1 MALIIP
7 NTFASRSGSI
17 RLSDIDDNFTYLI
30 NNVQP
35 ILTAITFVGTS
46 ATVLGNLTVN
56 GNTTLSGTLTVV
68 GAATGPT
75 PTQGTNNTQLATTAF
90 VQTAIGASQAFPSG
104 TKMIF
109 CQAAAPTGW
118 TQDVSDSA
126 NNRMFRAVNTAGG
139 GIGGSHSPI
148 LNNVVPAHTHGFT
161 TGTESVD
168 HSHSGGTGGISANH
182 YHGFT
187 DMHYSEV
194 GGPYNYGNSLAGSN
208 QGNDYDNNAFG
219 LGNNT
224 GYVSSDHSHSFTTGG
239 RSAAHTHSGSTD
251 NGSSQTN
258 WTPRYIDTIIC
269 TKN

>member
-1 MALIIP
+1 MPLIIP

-17 RLSDIDDNFTYLI
+17 RLSEIDDNFNYII
-30 NNVQP
+30 NQVQP

-46 ATVLGNLTVN
+46 ANVLGTFTVN

-90 VQTAIGASQAFPSG
+90 VQTAIGAAQAFPSG

-118 TQDVSDSA
+118 TQDVSDNA

-139 GIGGSHSPI
+139 GVGGTHSPI
-148 LNNVVPAHTHGFT
+148 LNNVVPAHTHGIT

-168 HSHSGGTGGISANH
+168 HSHSGTTGTVSSDHSHSIAVSGADDNNHTGNFNGVADSDAGQTTSRTTGGISANH
-182 YHGFT
+182 THGF
-187 DMHYSEV
+187 S
-194 GGPYNYGNSLAGSN
+194 
-208 QGNDYDNNAFG
+208 
-219 LGNNT
+219 
-224 GYVSSDHSHSFTTGG
+224 TGG
-239 RSAAHTHSGSTD
+239 RSAAHTHSGTTD